1 MEDVPIAAAQK
12 SSFHEGRHRL
22 SVAHL
27 LIALVGMFVVLPFAD
42 TIPYG
47 RLAEASIFTVVLLC
61 AVNAIGRRRRTLIA
75 AALLVSPALVT
86 RWIDHFY
93 PDLLPVWPSLV
104 AVVVF
109 VTFVIWHLLRF
120 VMSTPKVTS
129 EVLCAAI
136 SIYLLFAVAWA
147 YLYILL
153 AASHPEAF
161 KFTIAGQAQ
170 GAITG
175 FTAIYFS
182 AEILTALAF
191 GDIVPVSNVA
201 RMMTLVEA
209 TCAVFY
215 VTILIARLVAVYS
228 HPNSQQNPDHERS

>member
-1 MEDVPIAAAQK
+1 
-12 SSFHEGRHRL
+12 
-22 SVAHL
+22 
-27 LIALVGMFVVLPFAD
+27 MFVVSPFVD

-47 RLAEASIFTVVLLC
+47 RLAEAIIFTAVLLF
-61 AVNAIGRRRRTLIA
+61 AMNAIGRRRRTLIA

-86 RWIDHFY
+86 RWIDHLY
-93 PDLLPVWPSLV
+93 PGLLPVWPSLV

-109 VTFVIWHLLRF
+109 VAFVIWHLLRF

-147 YLYILL
+147 YLYTLL

-161 KFTIAGQAQ
+161 KFTVAGAQ
-170 GAITG
+170 GELNG

-191 GDIVPVSNVA
+191 GDIVPISNVA

-228 HPNSQQNPDHERS
+228 HANSQQKPDH

>member
-1 MEDVPIAAAQK
+1 
-12 SSFHEGRHRL
+12 
-22 SVAHL
+22 
-27 LIALVGMFVVLPFAD
+27 MFVVLPFVD

-61 AVNAIGRRRRTLIA
+61 AMNAIGRRRRTLIA

-86 RWIDHFY
+86 RWIDHLY
-93 PDLLPVWPSLV
+93 PGLLPVWPSLV
-104 AVVVF
+104 SVVVF

-120 VMSTPKVTS
+120 VMSTQKVTS

-147 YLYILL
+147 YLYTLL

-161 KFTIAGQAQ
+161 KFTVDGAQ
-170 GAITG
+170 GEITG

-191 GDIVPVSNVA
+191 GDIVPISNVA

-228 HPNSQQNPDHERS
+228 HANSQPKPDHERS

>member
-1 MEDVPIAAAQK
+1 MEDVPISCNIKGDHFTKVGTAYPSRICSLRWLEC
-12 SSFHEGRHRL
+12 SS
-22 SVAHL
+22 SAP
-27 LIALVGMFVVLPFAD
+27 FVD
-42 TIPYG
+42 TIPFG
-47 RLAEASIFTVVLLC
+47 RLTEALIFTAVLLF
-61 AVNAIGRRRRTLIA
+61 AMNAIGRRRQTLVV
-75 AALLVSPALVT
+75 AALLVTPALVT

-93 PDLLPVWPSLV
+93 PGLLPVWPSLL
-104 AVVVF
+104 AAVVF
-109 VTFVIWHLLRF
+109 VSFVIWHLLRF
-120 VMSTPKVTS
+120 VMSSPTVTS

-147 YLYILL
+147 FLYTLL
-153 AASHPEAF
+153 ASSHPEAF
-161 KFTIAGQAQ
+161 TFTVAADAQ
-170 GAITG
+170 TKISG

-215 VTILIARLVAVYS
+215 VTILIARLVALYS
-228 HPNSQQNPDHERS
+228 HAHPPQQNKV